1 MGMYTEL
8 VLGVEIENNPDV
20 ISIIKYMLGE
30 SNVKPQLPEHS
41 LFKTDRWKYMLHCDS
56 YYFAGTTH
64 SNLKCDTILG
74 IRYFLT
80 IRSNLKNYDSEIE
93 KFLDWLCPYI
103 KTYGFLGYKRY
114 EEFED
119 PTLIYKE
126 YDTIQYRSIYGMKI
140 YD

>member
-8 VLGVEIENNPDV
+8 VLGAEIENNQDV

-64 SNLKCDTILG
+64 SNLKCDAILG

-119 PTLIYKE
+119 PTLIYKK
-126 YDTIQYRSIYGMKI
+126 YDGKI
-140 YD
+140 KYWCINEVY